1 VLQAAQAAGA
11 RRGGSTTGSQHHRQ
25 DEASTRR
32 QRGCEPTAAV
42 ADKGQ
47 TAVSQLAAEFQRERA
62 AFEHGDPRSVD
73 ELKTLKRQVGVWK
86 KEYEARLHKT
96 KAELKK
102 QLAHAE
108 KSQQHG
114 HRRCGGWWRI
124 KMPRCRAPK
133 DCAFKLPTPKSCSFC
148 CCFRRRR

>member
-1 VLQAAQAAGA
+1 VPQAAQTAGA
-11 RRGGSTTGSQHHRQ
+11 RRSGSTTGSQHHRQ
-25 DEASTRR
+25 DVASTRR
-32 QRGCEPTAAV
+32 QCGSEPTAAV
-42 ADKGQ
+42 ADKVQ
-47 TAVSQLAAEFQRERA
+47 TAVGQLAAKFQRERA

-73 ELKTLKRQVGVWK
+73 ELKTLKR
-86 KEYEARLHKT
+86 LHKT
-96 KAELKK
+96 RAELKK

-108 KSQQHG
+108 KSQQQG

-133 DCAFKLPTPKSCSFC
+133 RCTIKFPTPPRSCSFC